1 MPVRLRRPRWD
12 PHRLRGERRQTG
24 LASRAFR
31 GARRR
36 SLERHHWISSEG
48 FCKRQISKR
57 VVAAK
62 AERKMPDAVA
72 APDQEG
78 KAKTR
83 PREIT
88 RRGLAVGLVCDAAT
102 AA

>member
-1 MPVRLRRPRWD
+1 M
-12 PHRLRGERRQTG
+12 
-24 LASRAFR
+24 
-31 GARRR
+31 
-36 SLERHHWISSEG
+36 
-48 FCKRQISKR
+48 
-57 VVAAK
+57 AAK

-102 AA
+102 AADGAVFFDTLCPTLGLAGNTTPRLAVASIVLSYL